1 MNRPVQVPAGLAGWL
16 PLSTALRSV
25 SLLLLGIASASACT
39 LVNDA
44 DHYDR
49 IANVKYRE
57 PQEWLTVLF
66 NNGMPA
72 TRGCPSMTPIR
83 IRHEPAL
90 TGLTYWGNV
99 EREGVIYAA
108 FEWHP
113 QSPLVTFALIA
124 RAAAGG
130 MDAKRIP
137 IMDSRP
143 IETSFMVRDD
153 GWGFIH
159 LESWIWSRGGP
170 MSSAP
175 HTFVGTATTTFPD
188 YPGIGPIQHS
198 LSLGVNVEQLSCT
211 LVNDTLTLDDVVAN
225 DLPATGSTAK
235 EKAARLVMTCPA
247 GGIPIKLTVADSN
260 AAGPGGSELEPA
272 AGSNAGGVKI
282 QLLNGG
288 VPVQFGTEWDHGH
301 SVGGGQLIPLSARY
315 IRTADPIDAGD
326 IIGEAILTA
335 DYR

>member
-1 MNRPVQVPAGLAGWL
+1 MNRSAQIPAGLAGWL

-25 SLLLLGIASASACT
+25 SLMLFGIASASACT
-39 LVNDA
+39 LLHDA
-44 DHYDR
+44 DHHDK
-49 IANVKYRE
+49 IVDVKYRE

-66 NNGMPA
+66 NEGSPVA
-72 TRGCPSMTPIR
+72 RGCPSMTPIR

-90 TGLTYWGNV
+90 TGLTYWGNI
-99 EREGVIYAA
+99 EWAGETFAA

-113 QSPLVTFALIA
+113 QSPLVMIALISE
-124 RAAAGG
+124 AAAGG

-153 GWGFIH
+153 GRGVVYLKYW
-159 LESWIWSRGGP
+159 LWSRGGP

-175 HTFVGTATTTFPD
+175 HTFVGTATTTFLD

-198 LSLGVNVEQLSCT
+198 LALGVNVEQLSCT

-260 AAGPGGSELEPA
+260 AVGPGGSELEPA

-288 VPVQFGTEWDHGH
+288 VPVQLGREWDHGH
-301 SVGGGQLIPLSARY
+301 SVGGDQLIPLSARY